1 MLSGTGWQDSS
12 QDGAWLVHRLG
23 FSSLFGFVT
32 VFCDVW
38 EGLLALLLL
47 AYFSS
52 RIQIVLGKKKKTH
65 KIPFHGVTCRNNRIE
80 DNSS

>member
-1 MLSGTGWQDSS
+1 MSSGTGWQDSS

-23 FSSLFGFVT
+23 FSSLFGLAT

-38 EGLLALLLL
+38 EDLLALILP

-52 RIQIVLGKKKKTH
+52 RVQIVLKKNQTLKRYLFMVELVEIT
-65 KIPFHGVTCRNNRIE
+65 G
-80 DNSS
+80 